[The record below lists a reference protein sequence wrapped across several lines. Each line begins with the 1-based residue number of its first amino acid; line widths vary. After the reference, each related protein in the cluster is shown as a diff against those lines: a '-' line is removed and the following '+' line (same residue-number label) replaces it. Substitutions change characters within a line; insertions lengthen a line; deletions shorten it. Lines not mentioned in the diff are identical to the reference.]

1 MCLFAALCFEN
12 QAVYDLFS
20 DHQFIVAMDIAISL
34 RSLVSVTLGYV
45 RGGDVRLGQ
54 KHLNLKTV
62 ILVCST
68 VNLNSE
74 SVLNAGTVWR
84 QL

>member
-45 RGGDVRLGQ
+45 RGGGCKIR
-54 KHLNLKTV
+54 TET
-62 ILVCST
+62 S
-68 VNLNSE
+68 
-74 SVLNAGTVWR
+74 
-84 QL
+84 